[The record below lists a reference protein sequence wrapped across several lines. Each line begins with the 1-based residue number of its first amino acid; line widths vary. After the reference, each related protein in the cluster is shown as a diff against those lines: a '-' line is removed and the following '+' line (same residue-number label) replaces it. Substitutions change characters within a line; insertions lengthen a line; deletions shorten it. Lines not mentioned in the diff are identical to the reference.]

1 MIMTLTEI
9 IVMGGILLI
18 GIYIASYCCMY
29 TSVVISSALNAVNVD
44 AEIRS
49 KDMTGTPYM
58 HLYTHAL
65 GYDLFL
71 NPFRGYSESY
81 KVYTVDEMKQ
91 NKDWGHLFN
100 PFSGEFI

>member
-1 MIMTLTEI
+1 MIEQ
-9 IVMGGILLI
+9 ILILSGVLI

-29 TSVVISSALNAVNVD
+29 TSVIISSSLNVVGVD

-65 GYDLFL
+65 GHDLFL
-71 NPFRGYSESY
+71 NPLREYSTKY
-81 KVYTVDEMKQ
+81 KVYTVDEVK
-91 NKDWGHLFN
+91 NTRYWGHLFN
-100 PFSGEFI
+100 PMTGEFI